1 MSTLFSESW
10 TGRWWRRG
18 VLLPVGFVPLGYG
31 CSSTAMSPRKLIHE
45 HLRGACVLD
54 WDWVLEGL
62 VAQVQGEVGSSPLQ
76 GTHRL
81 TWSGVLSACHVP
93 GAHRL
98 RSGVSCG
105 LTSSASQTAIV
116 AFAVPSPP
124 PPPSRDR
131 NATLVFFMLVSSV
144 WSWQGQ
150 FLPC

>member
-1 MSTLFSESW
+1 M
-10 TGRWWRRG
+10 
-18 VLLPVGFVPLGYG
+18 LLPVGFVPLGYG

-76 GTHRL
+76 GTHGL

-105 LTSSASQTAIV
+105 LTSKRFLDSDRCFRCPLPAPRAGTGM
-116 AFAVPSPP
+116 
-124 PPPSRDR
+124 PPS
-131 NATLVFFMLVSSV
+131 SS
-144 WSWQGQ
+144 
-150 FLPC
+150 LC